1 MEIEKRHI
9 YLLLIH
15 CLINQLI
22 SFSVSTKIKETSMF
36 FYSLGPPQ
44 LALLTVW
51 VEMSLVDWVLIWI
64 VFRWIQMGCIS

>member
-1 MEIEKRHI
+1 
-9 YLLLIH
+9 
-15 CLINQLI
+15 
-22 SFSVSTKIKETSMF
+22 MF

-64 VFRWIQMGCIS
+64 VFGWILIGYII